1 MLGRMWGLAA
11 DMQLSLRQR
20 VSTYK
25 IIGQVEPFMETA
37 RFAWGFPMSAG
48 PGGNSNAGGS
58 IPDGSRESAPREQRH
73 AARIDDLGVEQ
84 LTFE

>member
-1 MLGRMWGLAA
+1 MGF
-11 DMQLSLRQR
+11 SN
-20 VSTYK
+20 VS
-25 IIGQVEPFMETA
+25 
-37 RFAWGFPMSAG
+37 RS
-48 PGGNSNAGGS
+48 GGNSNAGGS